1 MSQATGKSGQYRYYK
16 CATRLGKHVDGCGS
30 HNLLRE
36 RTDALVLS
44 TLAEKVFTEKRVKL
58 MLEQMAKRQR
68 ASRTVEDQQLLVLR
82 KEEDEID
89 AGLGPF
95 V

>member
-1 MSQATGKSGQYRYYK
+1 MSNDGDGRGETVYFRSVYLTGKL
-16 CATRLGKHVDGCGS
+16 TDGCGS